1 MTDAPNDAV
10 TVRPP
15 SGHETRREASPSP
28 ATSLRT
34 VGGVFKCDRNPP
46 GPKGARQG
54 TGIAFNEIVAFH
66 LVPILITIRHELHV
80 AFVSGRISATL
91 DAALIAYGA
100 YWKEHGRSRE
110 ETRRLFTDFLASTGH
125 YPHAARR
132 GRELPAQDITVEILK
147 IVVKPFAA
155 EERLRES
162 GIVLAL

>member
-1 MTDAPNDAV
+1 M
-10 TVRPP
+10 
-15 SGHETRREASPSP
+15 
-28 ATSLRT
+28 
-34 VGGVFKCDRNPP
+34 
-46 GPKGARQG
+46 
-54 TGIAFNEIVAFH
+54 AFH

-100 YWKEHGRSRE
+100 YWKEHGRSQE
-110 ETRRLFTDFLASTGH
+110 QTRRLFTDFLASTGH

-147 IVVKPFAA
+147 IVVRPFAA
-155 EERLRES
+155 EERLRET